1 MELPKSQ
8 GAGMLPIS
16 FLCTLYSDQCPQCRD
31 INVHADVAMASEED
45 EEEEE
50 DEDHEED
57 EDGTAAEDDQTPKTV
72 PQPKVPPP
80 LAGRQPGFK
89 RTSNAIE
96 QLGVAASALMASM
109 IPQNTTHPAPAPQ
122 CPPHQYNHLVCGT
135 NITLYCARCGDVK
148 NLASP

>member
-1 MELPKSQ
+1 M
-8 GAGMLPIS
+8 
-16 FLCTLYSDQCPQCRD
+16 
-31 INVHADVAMASEED
+31 HADVAMASEED

-57 EDGTAAEDDQTPKTV
+57 EDGTAAEDNQTPKTV

-109 IPQNTTHPAPAPQ
+109 IPQNTPPQ
-122 CPPHQYNHLVCGT
+122 PPHRNVPHINTTTWCAGQ
-135 NITLYCARCGDVK
+135 TLLCIARVVAMLR
-148 NLASP
+148 NLLP